1 MSLYELL
8 GDAVI
13 IIIFVLMA
21 VDLPDIEDDD

>member
-8 GDAVI
+8 GDAAI
-13 IIIFVLMA
+13 ILIFVLMA

>member
-1 MSLYELL
+1 MSPYELL

-13 IIIFVLMA
+13 ILIFVLMA

>member
-13 IIIFVLMA
+13 ILIFVLMA

>member
-8 GDAVI
+8 GDALI
-13 IIIFVLMA
+13 ILIFVFMA